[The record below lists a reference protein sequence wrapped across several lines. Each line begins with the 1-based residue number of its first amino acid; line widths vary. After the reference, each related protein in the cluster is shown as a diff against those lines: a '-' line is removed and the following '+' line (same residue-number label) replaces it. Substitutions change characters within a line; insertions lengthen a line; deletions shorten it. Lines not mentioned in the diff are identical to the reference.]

1 LACLL
6 GILHH
11 VRPGF
16 LSYPASHLV
25 PYLRVNK
32 YPRETYP
39 DMYRYRPVRPRL
51 LAKIARAYR
60 RFDPPKPELTRLVLR
75 ENAMALPC
83 ESNSVDAIIS
93 SPPYYGALDYGR
105 DNRLR
110 LWFLGVDD
118 YRKVD
123 AKLTSNEKVYVPEMT
138 RALGEMLRLLKPGKC
153 AVLVLG
159 DYNRNGRKQDSAAAL
174 SQIVRDNYCSR
185 ASVEKLLVDEIPDE
199 RRARRRT
206 QTTKHESIIVIKKLT
221 DRLAG

>member
-1 LACLL
+1 M
-6 GILHH
+6 G
-11 VRPGF
+11 
-16 LSYPASHLV
+16 
-25 PYLRVNK
+25 
-32 YPRETYP
+32 
-39 DMYRYRPVRPRL
+39 
-51 LAKIARAYR
+51 
-60 RFDPPKPELTRLVLR
+60 LVLR
-75 ENAMALPC
+75 ENAMSLPC

-138 RALGEMLRLLKPGKC
+138 RAVGEMLRLLKPGKC

-159 DYNRNGRKQDSAAAL
+159 DYNRNGRQQDSAATL
-174 SQIVRDNYCSR
+174 SQIVRRNYGSC

-206 QTTKHESIIVIKKLT
+206 QTTKHETIIVIRKLR